1 MSSLVRFVSAAFV
14 AVALPVLS
22 LAVPAEAAKVDRAK
36 EKKAPVV
43 AVFPF
48 KVLNK
53 EEQLAHLGEGAADA
67 IVNKIVNDKSLR
79 VVEESQLD
87 KAVNAIA
94 RNQSG
99 LFEEDSYLAVGQ
111 MVDARFIVIGSVQ
124 VVADQVAVNAR
135 LLEVET
141 RQLLASARSAKP
153 MAAIFDGY
161 EEVGAQIL
169 SKMTFHLS
177 QRITA
182 GDTADEIAVKQ
193 LIEDAKTFDPQFPA
207 GRDLKGAEVPK
218 DLARA
223 LALYNKAVLRDP
235 KSPVAQLALG
245 DAEGR
250 MSIQLA
256 SVDGNRSQ
264 ALLQSARDHLRRST
278 ELDGGNVWAWT
289 HLGRTEGRL
298 SNHAQ
303 ARLAFERALAIDA
316 SNVAARYGLAV
327 ALFNAGELAAA
338 RENARLAKD
347 GGEGRAHDL
356 LRNID
361 QAIAVQKAKPNPQ
374 R

>member
-1 MSSLVRFVSAAFV
+1 MMSLVRFAC
-14 AVALPVLS
+14 VALAVTA
-22 LAVPAEAAKVDRAK
+22 LAVLVPAAPAAAARVDREK
-36 EKKAPVV
+36 EKKSPVV

-53 EEQLAHLGEGAADA
+53 DEQLAHLGEGAADA
-67 IVNKIVNDKSLR
+67 IINKIVNDKSLR
-79 VVEESQLD
+79 IVEESQLD

-94 RNQSG
+94 RNQTG
-99 LFEEDSYLAVGQ
+99 LFEEDSYLAVGL

-141 RQLLASARSAKP
+141 RQLLASSRSAKP
-153 MAAIFDGY
+153 MAAIFDAY

-177 QRITA
+177 QRITS
-182 GDTADEIAVKQ
+182 GETADAIAVKL
-193 LIEDAKTFDPQFPA
+193 LIEEAKTFDPQFPPS
-207 GRDLKGAEVPK
+207 RDPKGGAVPK

-235 KSPVAQLALG
+235 KNPVAQLALG

-250 MSIQLA
+250 MSGELA
-256 SVDGNRSQ
+256 SLDVNRSKQ
-264 ALLQSARDHLRRST
+264 LLASAREHLRRSI
-278 ELDGGNVWAWT
+278 EIDGNNAWAWT
-289 HLGRTEGRL
+289 HLGRAEGRL
-298 SNHAQ
+298 NNHAQ
-303 ARLAFERALAIDA
+303 ARLAFERALAIE
-316 SNVAARYGLAV
+316 SGFVSARYGLAV
-327 ALFNAGELAAA
+327 ALFNAGELDAA
-338 RENARLAKD
+338 RENAVMARD
-347 GGEGRAHDL
+347 GGEARAQDL

-361 QAIAVQKAKPNPQ
+361 QAIAVQKAKPNPA